1 MPEINILM
9 LIWISLFI
17 EATGTPFEIRYVA
30 FGDQLNDAGF
40 SLMAT
45 QRPCGILPH
54 GVTQSH
60 PQV

>member
-1 MPEINILM
+1 MNHLF
-9 LIWISLFI
+9 IWFSLCI

-30 FGDQLNDAGF
+30 FGDQAMDAGF
-40 SLMAT
+40 SIMAT

-60 PQV
+60 PQA

>member
-1 MPEINILM
+1 MNLM
-9 LIWISLFI
+9 DHLFI
-17 EATGTPFEIRYVA
+17 GIYLLIAATGVPFEIRYVA